1 MKEKLLNFIKG
12 KNTAK
17 ILFIAGLVGIML
29 IFVSSF
35 FPKSS
40 NKVEKIVEPTFSEEE
55 YKNALEADIK
65 EIVFGICGDSSA
77 IVTVTLETGI
87 VYEYADEIKKN
98 NAADKEKTSEESEK
112 TYITVKDESGS
123 EVPLIIASHMPKIR
137 GVTVICGASNDQA
150 VSKIEQAVCA
160 ALDVKSRQIYIGR
173 KLQ

>member
-1 MKEKLLNFIKG
+1 MKEKLLNFLRG

-17 ILFIAGLVGIML
+17 ILFVAGLVGIVL
-29 IFVSSF
+29 IFVSSLLP
-35 FPKSS
+35 PK
-40 NKVEKIVEPTFSEEE
+40 NNNVEKTVEPSFSQEE

-98 NAADKEKTSEESEK
+98 NAADRDKTSEESEK
-112 TYITVKDESGS
+112 TYITVKDGSGS
-123 EVPLIIASHMPKIR
+123 EVPLIITSHMPKVR
-137 GVTVICGASNDQA
+137 GVTVICGATNDDT
-150 VSKIEQAVCA
+150 VSKIESAVCA